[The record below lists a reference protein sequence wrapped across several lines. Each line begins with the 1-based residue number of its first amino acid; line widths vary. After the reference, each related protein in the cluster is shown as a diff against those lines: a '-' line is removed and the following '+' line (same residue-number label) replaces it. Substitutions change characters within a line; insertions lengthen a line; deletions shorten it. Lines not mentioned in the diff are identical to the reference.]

1 MHGSFFQPFSAF
13 IVGIAV
19 LWVPGWTE
27 LRADQLKLNEQFK
40 ANIAT
45 ILEDYCYECHD
56 EDGSEYDFSSTT
68 TVSSVLKE
76 GRVWQKG
83 LRYLRDGQMP
93 PADSHIPADDDR
105 ERLFRWLEES
115 LACID
120 CGEPSNP
127 GKPTI
132 RRLSRAE
139 YDYTIRDLLHVDLQ
153 VGQDTFPGDA
163 GGHGFDNF
171 ADALFL
177 TPILMER
184 YLYAADQILDEVLA
198 STDARK
204 ALFHVTPSATRS
216 PEQAAQA
223 ILETFLPRAFR
234 RPVTSGEMQERIALF
249 EKAIF
254 EEQSFE
260 DAMRP
265 VIKSVLISP
274 HFLYRQEADQPED
287 EVYRISDHE
296 LAVRLSYFLW
306 STMPDQTLFELAD
319 RNELSKPEVLR
330 EQIQRMLKD
339 PKSVALA
346 NHFASQWLA
355 FDKIMFV
362 SRHEFSPISW
372 ADRKSMFDELAELF
386 DAVVKED
393 LSVLNIIDA
402 DFTFLNRE
410 LAGRYGLK
418 AIEEGMEEWS
428 DPDQPQP
435 LERFALPDRTR
446 GGAVTSAAILVST
459 SDTYRTS
466 PVRRG
471 AWVVQELLGVPPPA
485 PPPDV
490 GEIEAQD
497 KERTIRE
504 LLDEHAAESSCA
516 SCHQHIDPIGF
527 PLEQFDLHG
536 KFVADRDV
544 KGTLPDGSELTN
556 VVQLK
561 DYLLSREDLFLR
573 HLVEKLMIYALGREL
588 EYELDEC
595 TIRAG
600 VDALKK
606 NDYRFSAVVH
616 SLVES
621 RAFQYRRNM
630 NAPE

>member
-1 MHGSFFQPFSAF
+1 MG
-13 IVGIAV
+13 
-19 LWVPGWTE
+19 LC
-27 LRADQLKLNEQFK
+27 ADQAELNEQFK
-40 ANIAT
+40 TNIEP
-45 ILEDYCYECHD
+45 ILVDYCYECHD
-56 EDGSEYDFSSTT
+56 EDGAEYDFSSTS
-68 TVSSVLKE
+68 TVGSVLKQ

-93 PADSHIPADDDR
+93 PADSHIPAESDR
-105 ERLFRWLEES
+105 ARLIDWLEEA
-115 LACID
+115 LACINCNESSD
-120 CGEPSNP
+120 P

-139 YDYTIRDLLHVDLQ
+139 YDYTIRDLLHVDLK

-184 YLYAADQILDEVLA
+184 YLYAADQIMDEVLA
-198 STDARK
+198 SNDARK
-204 ALFHVTPSATRS
+204 ELFHVTPTATRS
-216 PEQAAQA
+216 PEQAARS
-223 ILETFLPRAFR
+223 ILEMFLPKAFR
-234 RPVTSGEMQERIALF
+234 RPVTSNEIQERVALF
-249 EKAIF
+249 EEAVS
-254 EEQSFE
+254 EENSFE
-260 DAMRP
+260 AAMRP

-287 EVYRISDHE
+287 DVYQISDHE

-306 STMPDQTLFELAD
+306 SSMPDPSLFELAD

-330 EQIQRMLKD
+330 EQTHRMLKD
-339 PKSVALA
+339 PKSISLA

-386 DAVVKED
+386 DAIVKED

-402 DFTFLNRE
+402 DFSFLNRE
-410 LAGRYGLK
+410 LADRYGLNE
-418 AIEEGMEEWS
+418 IEQGLESWS
-428 DPDQPQP
+428 DPDRLQP
-435 LERFALPDRTR
+435 LERFTLPDRTR

-471 AWVVQELLGVPPPA
+471 AWVVQELLGIPPPS

-490 GEIEAQD
+490 GEIAAQD
-497 KERTIRE
+497 KEKTIRE
-504 LLDEHAAESSCA
+504 LLDEHATESSCA
-516 SCHQHIDPIGF
+516 SCHQYIDPMGF

-536 KFVADRDV
+536 KYIADRDV

-556 VVQLK
+556 IVQLK
-561 DYLLSREDLFLR
+561 EYLLSQEDLFLR

-588 EYELDEC
+588 EYEVDEC

-606 NDYRFSAVVH
+606 NDYRFSA
-616 SLVES
+616 LAQTLIES
-621 RAFQYRRNM
+621 RAFQFRRNLK
-630 NAPE
+630 PQD